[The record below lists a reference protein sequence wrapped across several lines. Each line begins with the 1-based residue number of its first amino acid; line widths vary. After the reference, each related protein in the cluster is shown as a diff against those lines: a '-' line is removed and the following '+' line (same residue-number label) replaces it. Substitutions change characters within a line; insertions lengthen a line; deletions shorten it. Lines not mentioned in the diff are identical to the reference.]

1 MRLRKFIF
9 ITSILLGAIQ
19 SATAQNQLVTYPAPK
34 GAELMND
41 FTVKVREAGKD
52 WKSIDTYLVKVDEVR
67 KTQHNVE
74 NASMS
79 YFDFSGEVEVSV
91 TFNHGTIQTGRIRP
105 LSYALPP
112 CASSFSFGSCF
123 CQQRSSSFSMSAS
136 ADTFSGQRALPC
148 HLPSAYRLSAPALP
162 ARMAAMSFFMRS

>member
-105 LSYALPP
+105 LSYGITPSIEGNTCLLYTSDA
-112 CASSFSFGSCF
+112 
-123 CQQRSSSFSMSAS
+123 
-136 ADTFSGQRALPC
+136 ADEL
-148 HLPSAYRLSAPALP
+148 
-162 ARMAAMSFFMRS
+162 